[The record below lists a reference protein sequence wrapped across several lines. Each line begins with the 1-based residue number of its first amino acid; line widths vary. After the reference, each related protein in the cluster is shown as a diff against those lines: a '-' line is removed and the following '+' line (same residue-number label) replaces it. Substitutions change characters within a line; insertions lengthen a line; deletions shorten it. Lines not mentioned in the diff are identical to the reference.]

1 MREVMLVAWRV
12 ALKVVHLVD
21 RWVCAMAA
29 SSAGCWVDATDDL
42 LVAHLAVCWVDV
54 KAAH

>member
-1 MREVMLVAWRV
+1 MLVSWRV
-12 ALKVVHLVD
+12 VLKVVHLVD

-29 SSAGCWVDATDDL
+29 SSAVCWVDATDDL